1 MAKTSLN
8 PDYVSEMRQ
17 MLREYYDVLMS
28 RKRELE
34 KEVDIYERVYL
45 PYNIPFFGRAW
56 YWEPVGTQIKAPPSI
71 EDEIRFCREE
81 LKKWSVVG

>member
-1 MAKTSLN
+1 MARAGREKTFVN
-8 PDYVSEMRQ
+8 ETRQ
-17 MLREYYDVLMS
+17 MLREYYDVLMA

-34 KEVDIYERVYL
+34 KEVDVYEQVHL
-45 PYNIPFFGRAW
+45 PYNLPFYGRAW
-56 YWEPVGTQIKAPPSI
+56 YWERVGTQIKAPPSI